1 MFKPIRALDSEEICQ
16 GQYYDF
22 ETGAY
27 ISQDPIG
34 LAEGKVTYYI
44 DLKKYEKYI

>member
-1 MFKPIRALDSEEICQ
+1 MFKPIRALDSEGVCQ
-16 GQYYDF
+16 GQDYNF

-34 LAEGKVTYYI
+34 LAGRK
-44 DLKKYEKYI
+44 